1 MNKKLALAAA
11 FGLLM
16 TTGALAQGAH
26 LRFGLSDDPD
36 ALDPHLN
43 RTSAT
48 ETIINAMCDRLITL
62 DKTMQFRPGLAT
74 AWAWSNGG
82 KTLTFTMRQGAVF
95 HDGTPVNAQAVK
107 FNLERAMT
115 LPGTGRRADLV
126 GLDRID
132 VDGDKVSITM
142 KEANASLLAKFA
154 ERIGAI
160 VSPKAAEAAGA
171 NFQRSPVCSGP
182 YKFVERVAQ
191 DRVVLERNPQHWDA
205 AAYFFDRITFRVIPD
220 DTVRLANLRSG
231 DLDIIEK
238 LPPTDAATVKALPQF
253 KVVAADTLNYQSVVV
268 NLANSGKAD
277 NPMGRD
283 PKVREAFETAL
294 DRQAIN
300 DVVFAGLYLAGNQPV
315 APGSPYYNAAMPL
328 PPRDVAKAKKI
339 LADAGY
345 KQPVPFEMLVPN
357 RTLAVRVA
365 EMMQAMVQEAGI
377 DMKLKVVEFATTLS
391 MTEAGD
397 FQAWGPIGPQNAN
410 DPDAVTFMSLHST
423 GNRNVG
429 KYANPDVDRL
439 ATLTRTETDPDLRR
453 KAYHDLAAAIGKDRA
468 VIYLYHQRPLFALN
482 AKVVDVDV
490 TGDGYLVF
498 RGMKFAK

>member
-1 MNKKLALAAA
+1 MKTLALAATI
-11 FGLLM
+11 GLLM
-16 TTGALAQGAH
+16 TTGAMAQGSH

-48 ETIINAMCDRLITL
+48 ETIMNALCDRLIHL

-74 AWAWSNGG
+74 SWAWSNGG
-82 KTLTFTMRQGAVF
+82 KTLALTIRKGAVF
-95 HDGTPVNAQAVK
+95 HDGTPVDAQAVK
-107 FNLERAMT
+107 YNLDRAQNLT
-115 LPGTGRRADLV
+115 GTARRADLA
-126 GLDRID
+126 GLDKVD
-132 VDGDKVSITM
+132 VEGDTVVVTM

-154 ERIGAI
+154 ERIGTI
-160 VSPKAAEAAGA
+160 VSPKAAEAAGV
-171 NFQRSPVCSGP
+171 NFGRNPVCSGP
-182 YKFVERVAQ
+182 YRFVERVAQ

-205 AAYFFDRITFRVIPD
+205 AAYFFDRMTFRVIPD

-238 LPPTDAATVKALPQF
+238 LSPPDAATVKALPQF
-253 KVVAADTLNYQSVVV
+253 KVVAADTLNYQSIVV
-268 NLANSGKAD
+268 NLGNTGKAD

-283 PKVREAFETAL
+283 PRVREAFELAL

-300 DVVFAGLYLAGNQPV
+300 DVVFAGLYIAGNQPV
-315 APGSPYYNAAMPL
+315 APGSPYYNASVPL
-328 PPRDVAKAKKI
+328 PPRDVAKAKRI

-429 KYANPDVDRL
+429 KYANPEVDRL
-439 ATLTRTETDPDLRR
+439 ARLTRTETDPDLRR

-468 VIYLYHQRPLFALN
+468 VIYLYHQRPLFALS
-482 AKVVDVDV
+482 AKVTDVDV

-498 RGMKFAK
+498 RGMKLAK